1 MPGMDSRRVPRRPPR
16 ALRLRVSLLGLAV
29 ANRRHVAASGLR
41 WGRHSGVFFAAG
53 RVFQQRLVEVIHGA
67 LRVAEVVG
75 GDGEQVAAELEFQD
89 GAGGGEVGAGLGE
102 VAFGFHLAVAGTGVG
117 GLQGREFRQQFGA
130 SLLTC
135 LETPTA
141 DENDTAEWALA
152 SAAVTELLVD

>member
-1 MPGMDSRRVPRRPPR
+1 MAKAARGS
-16 ALRLRVSLLGLAV
+16 LLHRLRVSFLGLAV
-29 ANRRHVAASGLR
+29 ANRRHVAASALR
-41 WGRHSGVFFAAG
+41 GRRGWVFVTAG
-53 RVFQQRLVEVIHGA
+53 RVFQEGLVEIVRSP

-75 GDGEQVAAELEFQD
+75 GDGEHVAVELEFQD

-141 DENDTAEWALA
+141 DENDTAERALA